1 MGFARRVKLFFHFFL
16 SPERMLLGS
25 FGFMILLGTFLL
37 KLPFATVKGH
47 ISTVDALFTATSAV
61 CVTGLVVVDTGSYF
75 TLAGQLIILG
85 LIQAGGLG
93 IMTFSV
99 LFWSLLGREI
109 SQRGKMALEGSFSP
123 SPVRDVLWIV
133 KRVLMLTALFEAVGA
148 GLLLLKWG
156 NLFPLPRALYLSVFH
171 AISAFCNAGF
181 SPFSDS
187 LAAFRGDWWTNLVV
201 GGLIV
206 LGGIGFIVLMDLKE
220 KITSGGRL
228 SLHTKVVLVTTGC
241 LIFGGAFLLWITERG
256 NVLEGMSVGEQILV
270 SVFHSVTAR
279 TAGFST
285 VEVSKMGDAA
295 LFVLVILMF
304 IGASPGS
311 CGGGIKTT
319 NLALLF
325 SLGYNRFMGR
335 SDAVMFK
342 RTVPRETVARSI
354 SLLIGS
360 FLFLTFVLLFFLVSE
375 ESGVPHK
382 EGLFIE
388 ILFEITSAFGTVG
401 LSAGMTSRLDALG
414 KVLITVTMFVGRLG
428 LLTMAYALAKREEV
442 PLQYAEENIMV
453 G

>member
-1 MGFARRVKLFFHFFL
+1 
-16 SPERMLLGS
+16 
-25 FGFMILLGTFLL
+25 MILLGTVLL

-61 CVTGLVVVDTGSYF
+61 CVTGLVVVDTGRYF
-75 TLAGQLIILG
+75 TLAGQMVILG

-93 IMTFSV
+93 IMTFSIF
-99 LFWSLLGREI
+99 FWALLGRDI
-109 SQRGKMALEGSFSP
+109 SLKGKMAVEGSFSP

-133 KRVLMLTALFEAVGA
+133 KRVLLLTVIFETA
-148 GLLLLKWG
+148 GTLLLLVRWG
-156 NLFPLPRALYLSVFH
+156 SLFPLSRALYLSVFH

-187 LAAFRGDWWTNLVV
+187 LASFRADWWTNLVV

-206 LGGIGFIVLMDLKE
+206 TGGIGFIVLMDIKE
-220 KITSGGRL
+220 KLTSGRKL
-228 SLHTKVVLVTTGC
+228 SLHSRVVLTTTVT
-241 LIFGGAFLLWITERG
+241 LILSGALLLWITERG
-256 NVLEGMSVGEQILV
+256 NILRGMPPGEQVLV
-270 SVFHSVTAR
+270 SLFHSVTAR

-285 VEVSKMGDAA
+285 IEVGKLGDAA
-295 LFVLVILMF
+295 LFVLIILMF
-304 IGASPGS
+304 VGASPGS

-325 SLGYNRFMGR
+325 CLGYNRLMGR

-342 RTVPRETVARSI
+342 RTIPRETVARSI
-354 SLLIGS
+354 FLLIGS
-360 FLFLTFVLLFFLVSE
+360 FLFLTSVLLFFLVSE
-375 ESGVPHK
+375 ESGLPHK

-401 LSAGMTSRLDALG
+401 LSTGVTPRLDPLG
-414 KVLITVTMFVGRLG
+414 KVLFVVTMFVGRLG
-428 LLTMAYALAKREEV
+428 VLTTAYALAKREEV
-442 PLQYAEENIMV
+442 PLRYAEENIMV